1 MTKNNSVPAKIKTL
15 FQDALSQVFK
25 VSESDRKPST
35 RQVEMVFVKKQNP
48 ISENQ
53 CHFFTASQKA
63 N

>member
-25 VSESDRKPST
+25 VSDRKPST